1 MADPT
6 PYVVSY
12 SFSGFQATS
21 PFAPLPAPRVDD
33 EFANIANSIGTINAA
48 VRDVRR
54 EDGELRN
61 GIVTLDSLAV
71 EVGTR
76 LGVAYANAYDV
87 AVAEGFV
94 GTVDEWLASLAA
106 NVTVGSVTTG
116 AAGSDAEVVVTGT
129 APDKVLSFT
138 LPRGAAGP
146 SGDGSGDMLVSV
158 YDPNAKEADAFDMAN
173 MVEGANAKVL
183 TASERAAIATIAS
196 KLGASDVASVAQIR
210 ANTAGKVID
219 TTGAWGSLAFVTL
232 SGSPTL
238 AIDFATFINGEVTTS
253 SDRTLGQP
261 SNVQVGQSGCIK
273 ITASGATRSISKH
286 SYYKSA
292 TPFPIDIAAGATA
305 YLFYFCASAT
315 EVLLNV
321 VAEAT

>member
-6 PYVVSY
+6 PYEVSY

-21 PFAPLPAPRVDD
+21 PFSPLPAPRVDD
-33 EFANIANSIGTINAA
+33 EFTAIATAIGTLVGA
-48 VRDVRR
+48 VTDLRR
-54 EDGELRN
+54 ADGALKN
-61 GIVTLDSLAV
+61 GIVTLDSLAP
-71 EVGTR
+71 EVGVR
-76 LGVAYANAYDV
+76 LGVEYASAYDV
-87 AVAEGFV
+87 AVDNGFV
-94 GTVDEWLASLAA
+94 GTESAWLASLAA
-106 NVTVGSVTTG
+106 NLAVGTVATGASGTAAQVAIVGS
-116 AAGSDAEVVVTGT
+116 
-129 APDKVLSFT
+129 APNQTINFT
-138 LPRGAAGP
+138 IPRGDPGP
-146 SGDGSGDMLVSV
+146 SGAGSGDMLVSV
-158 YDPNAKEADAFDMAN
+158 YDPNGKTADAFDMAN
-173 MVEGANAKVL
+173 MVEAINAKVM
-183 TASERAAIATIAS
+183 TAAERSAVATISGKFGAGDVADAAAVRAKTAS
-196 KLGASDVASVAQIR
+196 KLL
-210 ANTAGKVID
+210 D

-253 SDRTLGQP
+253 SNRTLGQP

-305 YLFYFCASAT
+305 YLFYFCVSAT